1 VPPDPPSLLGRG
13 EGEVVADQ
21 PERFV
26 AIKAALGPVV
36 ITESRY
42 ASGESGPGAHI
53 HRRHADCFR
62 VLEGEL
68 AFEVGAEPARV
79 TAAAGDFVL
88 VPPGLVH
95 TFRNEATAD
104 ARFLNVHAPGCG
116 FDEHLRSGGD
126 DERFDTYDPPDDG
139 GLPAAELVVRR
150 GGEGEELRL
159 GPSVAV
165 IKADVH
171 TAEGSLALMD
181 NVLAPGFPG
190 PVPHR
195 HREMVD
201 CFYVLEGELSLRLGE
216 EETTAA
222 PGALAVVP
230 PGNVHTFANRSRA
243 SVRVLNL
250 MAPAGLEQYLKRVA
264 AESATGPP
272 EPARMAQL
280 AADYDFEPA

>member
-1 VPPDPPSLLGRG
+1 MVTD
-13 EGEVVADQ
+13 E

-26 AIKAALGPVV
+26 VIKAALAPVV

-42 ASGESGPGAHI
+42 GPGESGPGAHV

-68 AFEVGAEPARV
+68 VLEVGAESARV

-88 VPPGLVH
+88 VPLGLVH
-95 TFRNEATAD
+95 TFRNEAAAD

-126 DERFDTYDPPDDG
+126 DERFDTYDPPEDG

-150 GGEGEELRL
+150 VGEGEELRL
-159 GPSVAV
+159 GPSLAV

-171 TAEGSLALMD
+171 TAEGSLTLMD
-181 NVLAPGFPG
+181 IVLAPGFSG
-190 PVPHR
+190 PIPHR
-195 HREMVD
+195 HHEMVD
-201 CFYVLEGELSLRLGE
+201 CFYVLEGELTLRLGE
-216 EETTAA
+216 GEATAG
-222 PGALAVVP
+222 PGALGVVP
-230 PGNVHTFANRSRA
+230 PGNVHTFANRGQA

-250 MAPAGLEQYLKRVA
+250 MAPAGLEQYIKRAA
-264 AESATGPP
+264 AEAAAGPP
-272 EPARMAQL
+272 DPARMAQL
-280 AADYDFEPA
+280 AAGYDFEPA